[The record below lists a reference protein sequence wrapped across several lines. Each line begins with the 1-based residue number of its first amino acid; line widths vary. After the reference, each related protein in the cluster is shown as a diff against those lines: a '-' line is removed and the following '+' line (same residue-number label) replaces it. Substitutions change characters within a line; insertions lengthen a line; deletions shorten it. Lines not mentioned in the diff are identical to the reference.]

1 MSSKYDKTIF
11 MKFFKKKKTKNSG
24 MTEIY
29 GLHSVIAALN
39 NTNRKHQK
47 LAISQTHKSIITR
60 KIKKNSQ
67 FCQIKKCL
75 NYMVVRIHIKA

>member
-1 MSSKYDKTIF
+1 

-39 NTNRKHQK
+39 NAKRKHQK
-47 LAISQTHKSIITR
+47 LAISQTHKNIITR
-60 KIKKNSQ
+60 KIKQNVKEILVLPNKEMFKLYGGENTHQ
-67 FCQIKKCL
+67 GIVL
-75 NYMVVRIHIKA
+75 TT